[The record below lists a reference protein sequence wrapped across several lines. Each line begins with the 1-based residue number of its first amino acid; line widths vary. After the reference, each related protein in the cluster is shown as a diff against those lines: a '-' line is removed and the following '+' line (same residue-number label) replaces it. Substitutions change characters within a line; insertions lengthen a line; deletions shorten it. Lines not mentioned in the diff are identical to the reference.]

1 MRALENSC
9 SFLTNERP
17 AEGAQELFFFF
28 FFQGTI
34 LKKCFW
40 CSFIHLYKIY
50 IEYILSSKYGKRPRN
65 VHLQIR
71 KLGLNCGIGRI
82 LNSFHAISPNS

>member
-28 FFQGTI
+28 FKEQYWKNVFGVH
-34 LKKCFW
+34 L
-40 CSFIHLYKIY
+40 FIYTK
-50 IEYILSSKYGKRPRN
+50 YILSIYLVQSMGKGQEMYTYKSGN
-65 VHLQIR
+65 WV
-71 KLGLNCGIGRI
+71 
-82 LNSFHAISPNS
+82 